1 MNIDYIIVLITL
13 LLSGFFS
20 GLEIAFVS
28 SNRLKQELDI
38 KNNNSSARILS
49 QFYKNPS
56 RFIGALLLGNNI
68 ALVGYGIVMAKIL
81 EKPIAAMLPSVIN
94 TEFFVL
100 ITQTVLSTL
109 FILIVAEFIPKILF
123 RISPNAILKFLAIPV
138 WLFYVLFY
146 PLIIL
151 YIGISEFLLK
161 RVFRIKLKDDVYTF
175 SAVDL
180 DEYIKDFQPEQVEEN
195 NQEIQMI
202 QNAMDFKNVKLRDCM
217 IPRTEIVAVDID
229 TDINDLV
236 NLFTTSGHSKIM
248 VYEGD
253 IDNLIGYLHA
263 YDIFSHPSS
272 LQKIIRK
279 VDIFPETMA
288 AKDLLNEFIKNH
300 KSIAIVVDEFGG
312 TSGIVTMEDIIEEI
326 FGEIEDE
333 YDTYTDK
340 EEQLSKYQFIFST
353 RLEIDYL
360 NEKYNLNIP
369 EMEEYETLAGF
380 ILHYHE
386 SIPQKDEVIEIPPF
400 VFEVT
405 AASENRLDEIKM
417 TISGITDKKEPVF
430 E

>member
-13 LLSGFFS
+13 VLSGFFS

-28 SNRLKQELDI
+28 SSRLKQELDI

-81 EKPIAAMLPSVIN
+81 KSPITALLPEALN

-100 ITQTVLSTL
+100 VTQTVLSTL
-109 FILIVAEFIPKILF
+109 LILIVAEFIPKILF
-123 RISPNAILKFLAIPV
+123 RINPNAILKLLAIPV

-146 PLIIL
+146 PLIIV
-151 YIGISEFLLK
+151 YIGFSEFLLK
-161 RVFRIKLKDDVYTF
+161 RVFRIKLKDEVYTF

-195 NQEIQMI
+195 TQEIQMI

-217 IPRTEIVAVDID
+217 VPRTEIVAVDIN
-229 TDINDLV
+229 TDVNELV
-236 NLFTTSGHSKIM
+236 KLFISSGHSKIM
-248 VYEGD
+248 VYRGD

-263 YDIFSHPSS
+263 YDIFSHPSNI
-272 LQKIIRK
+272 QKIIRK
-279 VDIFPETMA
+279 VDIYPETMA

-333 YDTYTDK
+333 YDIDTDK
-340 EEQLSKYQFIFST
+340 EEQLSEKEFIFST

-360 NEKYNLNIP
+360 NEKYNLKIP
-369 EMEEYETLAGF
+369 QSEEYETLAGF

-386 SIPQKDEVIEIPPF
+386 SIPQENEVIEIPPYI
-400 VFEVT
+400 FEIKK
-405 AASENRLDEIKM
+405 ASENRLEEVKM
-417 TISGITDKKEPVF
+417 TIAGVVENEF
-430 E
+430 